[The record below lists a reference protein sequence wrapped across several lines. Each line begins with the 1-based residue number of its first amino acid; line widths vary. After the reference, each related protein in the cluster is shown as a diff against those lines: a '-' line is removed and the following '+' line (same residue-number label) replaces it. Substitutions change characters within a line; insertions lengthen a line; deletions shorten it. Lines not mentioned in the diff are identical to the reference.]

1 MKAGPRIATAVA
13 IGYALG
19 RTRKMKLAIA
29 IGSML
34 AGRRLATHPGELLER
49 GLHQLASSPQVSKL
63 TGEVR
68 TQLLEALKA
77 AALAAASNKIDSLGD
92 TLTQRADALRT
103 PSRKDSH
110 TDEQS
115 LPTQRD
121 TDQTTDQATDQDTDR
136 DTDRPSQQQSPG
148 RRRSGTATR
157 GHHDTDQGRR

>member
-29 IGSML
+29 IGSMM

-49 GLHQLASSPQVSKL
+49 GVHQLASSPQVGKL

-103 PSRKDSH
+103 PSRSESH
-110 TDEQS
+110 TEDEQS

-121 TDQTTDQATDQDTDR
+121 TDQATDQATD
-136 DTDRPSQQQSPG
+136 RPSSSQQSPG
-148 RRRSGTATR
+148 RRSSGTATR

>member
-19 RTRKMKLAIA
+19 RTRKMKMAIA

-49 GLHQLASSPQVSKL
+49 GLHQIASSPQVSKL

-68 TQLLEALKA
+68 NQVLEALKA

-92 TLTQRADALRT
+92 SLTQRADALRT
-103 PSRKDSH
+103 PASSRSDNH
-110 TDEQS
+110 TEDHEKS

-121 TDQTTDQATDQDTDR
+121 TDQDTSQ
-136 DTDRPSQQQSPG
+136 TSQQQSPA
-148 RRRSGTATR
+148 RPTSSTATR
-157 GHHDTDQGRR
+157 GHHDTDPERQ